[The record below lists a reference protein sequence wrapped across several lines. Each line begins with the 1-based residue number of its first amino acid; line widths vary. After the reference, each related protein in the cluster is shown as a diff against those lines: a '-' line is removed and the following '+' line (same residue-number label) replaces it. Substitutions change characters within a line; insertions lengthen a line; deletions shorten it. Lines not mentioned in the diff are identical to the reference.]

1 MAISVNEDGNLKDLN
16 LKTNGFRIDSIE
28 MFRYTLESHSSPQSF
43 NTSKPLGSYRFI
55 IGTIAYTP
63 EFKNKNSG
71 NQCPLIGIVY
81 PEYIYNLDT
90 YGTTGKPGA
99 MYIGNNTQTVYIQ
112 VASLESNVVTVG
124 AMSYSNVL
132 YPKIGD
138 IFCVQISS
146 AA

>member
-28 MFRYTLESHSSPQSF
+28 MFRYTLDKSNPTQSF

-63 EFKNKNSG
+63 EFANHNAG
-71 NQCPLIGIVY
+71 NRCPLIGIVY
-81 PEYIYNLDT
+81 PEYIYNLDK
-90 YGTTGKPGA
+90 YGTTELPGA
-99 MYIGNNTQTVYIQ
+99 MYIGKSGEYVYIQ
-112 VASLESNVVTVG
+112 IPSLESNVVTVG
-124 AMSYSNVL
+124 VRLYTNVEV
-132 YPKIGD
+132 PKIGD

-146 AA
+146 DA